1 MVTFFLLFYYF
12 TRESFYFYY
21 IMYSIKTNKIDSDFD
36 SRVSKSIKFYL
47 TIGVV
52 SLFVNYLA
60 NVCWNTACERQIKK
74 MR

>member
-1 MVTFFLLFYYF
+1 MC
-12 TRESFYFYY
+12 
-21 IMYSIKTNKIDSDFD
+21 SIKTNKIDSDFD